1 MLHISLPVLRPGGM
15 LALNVVARTSSLLG
29 DLIITV
35 KDAFSEGD
43 KEEEKESAAAD
54 CDFSKNVPIGPSKV
68 YLLKASDE
76 TANTTLLVIKGG
88 VLPHFQAPQS
98 AAINSKCA
106 AGKSKSSA
114 TIVPNSSLSDSTT
127 LRIKRESALE
137 DWLEV
142 SDNRE

>member
-1 MLHISLPVLRPGGM
+1 M

-43 KEEEKESAAAD
+43 KEEEKESAAD
-54 CDFSKNVPIGPSKV
+54 CEFSKNVLLDPSKV
-68 YLLKASDE
+68 YILKASDE

-98 AAINSKCA
+98 AAINSKCT

-114 TIVPNSSLSDSTT
+114 TIVPKSSLSDSTT